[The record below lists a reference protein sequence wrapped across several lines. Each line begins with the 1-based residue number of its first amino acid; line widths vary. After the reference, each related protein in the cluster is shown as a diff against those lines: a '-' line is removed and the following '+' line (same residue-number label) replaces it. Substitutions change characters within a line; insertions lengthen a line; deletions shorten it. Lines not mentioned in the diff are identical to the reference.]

1 MGLLVYKA
9 ADYSF
14 TAEREQ
20 YRTICNALKKKYADV
35 SDLCLFVANYNLYD
49 IEFDGIIFKNDAVI
63 SLEFKNYGGDITA
76 VENGNWILADGTI
89 VKGGSRKN
97 PYQQAKINH
106 INLRNGLVD
115 GMILSLSQL
124 RNIPCIIVFNQP
136 ITCTNKLSGRV
147 RSWLHITDN
156 EHFIQ
161 KLSDITER
169 RTDLSNSDIISL
181 VGRLN
186 LQEEWLDKEYSNSD
200 IDYQEKETG
209 IAVDEYDANPFIES
223 KKDSDLSGSLRC
235 EEEKSNVFSENFKIV
250 DRSMIRVS
258 SDRIEKL
265 SENEIFVFGSNLA
278 GKHIGGAARQAFQNF
293 GAEWGVGNG
302 PTGRSYAIPTMFHGR
317 IDDIAPYIDE
327 FIKYAKNHPEQKF
340 LVTKIG
346 CGVAGF
352 KPSDIAPLFMPAAY
366 LINVYLPAEF
376 WLYIQQS

>member
-35 SDLCLFVANYNLYD
+35 SDLCLFIANYNLND
-49 IEFDGIIFKNDAVI
+49 IEFDGIIIKKDAVI
-63 SLEFKNYGGDITA
+63 SLEFKNYGGVVTA
-76 VENGNWILADGTI
+76 VENGNWTLADGTI
-89 VKGGSRKN
+89 IKGGSRKN

-106 INLRNGLVD
+106 INLRNGLAD
-115 GMILSLSQL
+115 GMILPLSQL
-124 RNIPCIIVFNQP
+124 RNVPSIIVFNQP
-136 ITCTNKLSGRV
+136 ISCTNKLSGRV

-169 RTDLSNSDIISL
+169 CTNLSDSDIIGL
-181 VGRLN
+181 INRLN
-186 LQEEWLDKEYSNSD
+186 LQEEWLDKEYSNNY
-200 IDYQEKETG
+200 IDYEEKDSS
-209 IAVDEYDANPFIES
+209 IAIDEFTDDPFIEQKEEMQINDS
-223 KKDSDLSGSLRC
+223 LIHKKGKSD
-235 EEEKSNVFSENFKIV
+235 VFSENSKVV
-250 DRSMIRVS
+250 DRSVIRVS

-265 SENEIFVFGSNLA
+265 ADNEIFVFGSNLA

-302 PTGRSYAIPTMFHGR
+302 PTGRAYAIPTIHGG
-317 IDDIAPYIDE
+317 IDEIAPYINQ
-327 FIKYAKNHPEQKF
+327 FIQYATKHSEQKF

-352 KPSDIAPLFMPAAY
+352 RPKDIAPLFASAAK